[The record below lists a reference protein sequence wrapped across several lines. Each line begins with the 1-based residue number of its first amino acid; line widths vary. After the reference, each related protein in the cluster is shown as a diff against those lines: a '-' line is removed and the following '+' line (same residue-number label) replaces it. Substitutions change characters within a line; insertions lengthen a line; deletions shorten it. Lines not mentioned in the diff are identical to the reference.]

1 MIRLQNVSKSYGQ
14 INVLHNVN
22 FHLPRGEFAFL
33 KGRSGSGKSTFLKA
47 LYREVDIDSGSIF
60 IDGKNHK
67 DMKKFELRR
76 EIGIIFQSFE
86 LIEQKTVFENVALAG
101 KVLGRPMKEIE
112 AEAMRLLERVGLKN
126 KRDVYPA
133 QLSGGQQQRVAIVR
147 ALLNKPA
154 LLLADEPTGNLDE
167 QTSDEIMQLLY
178 ELHKEEHITMLIVT
192 HAEKF
197 LTAQSKIWVM
207 EEGHIH
213 EHTSSQVHA

>member
-178 ELHKEEHITMLIVT
+178 ELHKEEHISMLIVT